1 MEGIAF
7 AQFRA
12 RMRASMDEQD
22 RLLNQVRRS
31 WLLPGRNREDSFV
44 ATLGFR
50 PGSML
55 PVLLVHT
62 LAQPSMLLDTSNGV
76 RIDQLSLAGMEK
88 YLALLKSL
96 AMWRRGQGELPDGDA
111 LPDGPGHHAI
121 PTPS

>member
-7 AQFRA
+7 AEFRA
-12 RMRASMDEQD
+12 RMRATMGEQE
-22 RLLNQVRRS
+22 LLLSQVRRT
-31 WLLPGRNREDSFV
+31 WLLPGRNQGDSFV

-55 PVLLVHT
+55 PVLVCHT
-62 LAQPSMLLDTSNGV
+62 QEQPSMLLDTSNGV
-76 RIDQLSLAGMEK
+76 RIDQLSLAGLEK

-96 AMWRRGQGELPDGDA
+96 AMWRRGLGELPDGDA